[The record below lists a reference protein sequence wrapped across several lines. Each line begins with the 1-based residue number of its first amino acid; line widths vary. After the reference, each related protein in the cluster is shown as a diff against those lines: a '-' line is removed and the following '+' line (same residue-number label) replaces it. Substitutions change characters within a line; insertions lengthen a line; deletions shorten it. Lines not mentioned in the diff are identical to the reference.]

1 MTEAPTEDSPWLNSE
16 AVGDRVR
23 VHVPLKVPPWVL
35 LYGGKQSLAMEVD
48 GEAKILTVA
57 VPPGS
62 KPGSTLRLRKVAFG
76 HQQVDLY
83 VELQGFEIPQ
93 AAVVAVAVG
102 AATVVA
108 MIVFLLS
115 SGAG

>member
-1 MTEAPTEDSPWLNSE
+1 MTEAPTEDSPWLDSE
-16 AVGDRVR
+16 VVADRVR

-76 HQQVDLY
+76 LQQVDLY
-83 VELQGFEIPQ
+83 VELQGVEINQ
-93 AAVVAVAVG
+93 TVIVG
-102 AATVVA
+102 LAGGVATVVA
-108 MIVFLLS
+108 LIVFLLAGG
-115 SGAG
+115 GA

>member
-1 MTEAPTEDSPWLNSE
+1 MSDAPNEDSPWLESE
-16 AVGDRVR
+16 VVGERVR

-35 LYGGKQSLAMEVD
+35 LYGGKQPLAMEVD

-83 VELQGFEIPQ
+83 VELQGFEISQ
-93 AAVVAVAVG
+93 TVVVALAVG
-102 AATVVA
+102 VATVVS
-108 MIVFLLS
+108 MVVFLLAG
-115 SGAG
+115 SGA